1 MTSLRVDGKELLLGF
16 GEVQDYFADTSMYL
30 GATCGRFANRI
41 ANGRYQQAG
50 QTASLPTNN
59 GRHCLHGGP
68 NGYHMKQWTVTRTF
82 EGADECGVVFA
93 LESPHLDEGFL
104 GNLFVEATFVLRM
117 DPTLSRHAA
126 LEIKYRGSGDESIFN
141 VVNHNYWN
149 LNGAGSGSILNHTLT
164 VFGEYFTPVDAES
177 IPTGE
182 IRLVADTPLDF
193 RSPRP
198 IGEAVTQMK
207 DFCPSA
213 RADKFNSEGKWAG
226 GVDHNFFI
234 TGNGFRRC
242 ALLSDPGER
251 IRLTL
256 YSDYP
261 CLQVYSG
268 NYIANQTSGGR
279 EFSQHCGVCLEPQY
293 PPNAPNVSH
302 FPCAFVKKGDAIE
315 RRVVAVFEVEA

>member
-1 MTSLRVDGKELLLGF
+1 MTSLAVAGKEMLLGF
-16 GEVQDYFADTSMYL
+16 GDLNDYFQDTGMYL

-41 ANGRYQQAG
+41 AFGRYQQNG
-50 QTASLPTNN
+50 EIASLPANN

-68 NGYHMKQWTVTRTF
+68 KGYHMKNWTVSRTF
-82 EGADECGVVFA
+82 EGANECGVVLA

-104 GNLFVEATFVLRM
+104 GNLLVEATFLLRT
-117 DPTLSRHAA
+117 DIHLSTHPV
-126 LEIKYRGSGDESIFN
+126 LEIKYCGTGDESVFN

-149 LNGAGSGSILNHTLT
+149 LTGTGCGSILDHRLT
-164 VFGEYFTPVDAES
+164 VFGDYFAPVDSES

-182 IRLVADTPLDF
+182 IRLVSDTPLDF
-193 RSPRP
+193 RSPSR
-198 IGEAVTQMK
+198 IGDAVKRMI

-213 RADKFNSEGKWAG
+213 PADKLNSEGKWAG

-234 TGNGFRRC
+234 AGSGFRRC
-242 ALLSDPGER
+242 ASLCDSDNK

-268 NYIANQTSGGR
+268 NYITGFVSGGR
-279 EFSQHCGVCLEPQY
+279 EFSQHSGVCLEPQY

-302 FPCAFVKKGDAIE
+302 FPCAFVTKGDRVE
-315 RRVVAVFEVEA
+315 KRVVAVFAVEA